1 MSRRNFFFKVPFN
14 VIIYSLLSPRIL
26 IIIVLFIQYQIVF
39 FTKQIVVGNSVE
51 VLFCTLRLNLN
62 SPYCL
67 SYSYLNVSYE
77 NLVVHQDI
85 TVLMQPRSQ
94 SSSAISDVTS
104 LVKLVGK
111 IRLGRLAN
119 NGKSKMA
126 YLPGFMGKKR
136 PPHFV
141 AVR

>member
-85 TVLMQPRSQ
+85 TVLMVFF
-94 SSSAISDVTS
+94 ILNTCLYD
-104 LVKLVGK
+104 
-111 IRLGRLAN
+111 N
-119 NGKSKMA
+119 
-126 YLPGFMGKKR
+126 
-136 PPHFV
+136 
-141 AVR
+141 AVIL